1 MNNNIL
7 VLGGSGFVG
16 THLCE
21 KLVERNHGGSG
32 TIVVPTRWRGH
43 ARHIQMLPTLEVEQ
57 ADVHDPSQLARLLAG
72 CDAVVNLVAILH
84 GRERQFERVHVE
96 LPRKLAEAC
105 RRVGVRRVVHV
116 SALGAAPDAPSMY
129 LRSKARGE
137 AVLLDGGDLDV
148 TILRPSVMFGAEDR
162 FLNLFARLQRVLP
175 VMPLAAADAKF
186 QPVWV
191 EDVAQA
197 IVRCIDDTSTIG
209 RIFELVGPQVYTLR
223 ELVHCAGVWAG
234 HPRPI
239 VPLPRPLAWLQ
250 ALVMEWLPGQ
260 PLMSRDNLASMRV
273 PNVATGRHPG
283 LEALGIAPV
292 GPAGVAPGYLG
303 PAEGKA
309 RLNLF
314 RAAARRV

>member
-197 IVRCIDDTSTIG
+197 IVRLSLIHI
-209 RIFELVGPQVYTLR
+209 
-223 ELVHCAGVWAG
+223 
-234 HPRPI
+234 
-239 VPLPRPLAWLQ
+239 
-250 ALVMEWLPGQ
+250 
-260 PLMSRDNLASMRV
+260 
-273 PNVATGRHPG
+273 
-283 LEALGIAPV
+283 
-292 GPAGVAPGYLG
+292 
-303 PAEGKA
+303 
-309 RLNLF
+309 
-314 RAAARRV
+314 